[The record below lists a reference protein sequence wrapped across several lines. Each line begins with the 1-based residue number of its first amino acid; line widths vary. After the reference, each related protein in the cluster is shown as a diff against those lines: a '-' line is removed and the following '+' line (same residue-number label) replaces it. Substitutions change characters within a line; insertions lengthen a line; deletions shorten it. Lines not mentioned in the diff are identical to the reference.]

1 MSYVENKVKEL
12 LEQVLKG
19 EKGIPII
26 EENRSVTEY
35 IMKFG
40 DSLYLYSSLN
50 LNRSVNIQ
58 IIRKGSVVGMYG
70 SNELKELCDKVAR
83 YTMLKKGEEFYID
96 KIFREMI

>member
-1 MSYVENKVKEL
+1 MNYIEIKVKDL

-19 EKGIPII
+19 EKKVPRI

-50 LNRSVNIQ
+50 LNRKVGIQ
-58 IIRKGSVVGMYG
+58 IIRKGSVVDMWD

-83 YTMLKKGEEFYID
+83 YTMAKKATNFI
-96 KIFREMI
+96 

>member
-1 MSYVENKVKEL
+1 MNYIEIRVKKL

-19 EKGIPII
+19 EKGVPII

-40 DSLYLYSSLN
+40 NSLYLYSSLN
-50 LNRSVNIQ
+50 LNRNVNIQ
-58 IIRKGSVVGMYG
+58 IIRKGSVVGMYD

-83 YTMLKKGEEFYID
+83 HTMFKKGEEFYID
-96 KIFREMI
+96 KIFREMP